1 MKAVIFDMDG
11 LLIDSERHWLLC
23 DKKVWG
29 ALGIEVTEEF
39 IDKLTGLNLRDGY
52 AVARQYKP
60 DLSWKAMQ
68 EQNAKVAT
76 VIYTEMTELMP
87 GVIELLQ
94 NAKDNNLRIG
104 LASSTSLDWIN
115 VVLQRFNLDHFFK
128 VKLST
133 HSMGLPGKPKPDV
146 YLEAMRQLGVDPQ
159 ETVVFE
165 DSIHGV
171 TAAKQAGA
179 FTVAVPNPE
188 WNKGDYSIADVVLR
202 SLADFDFSLIK

>member
-11 LLIDSERHWLLC
+11 LLIDSERHWVGR
-23 DKKVWG
+23 DKEMWG
-29 ALGIEVTEEF
+29 ALGIEATEEF
-39 IDKLTGLNLRDGY
+39 MQKLTGLNLKDGY
-52 AVARQYKP
+52 AVAQQYKP
-60 DLSWKAMQ
+60 DLTWDAMI
-68 EQNAKVAT
+68 EQNSKVAT
-76 VIYTEMTELMP
+76 VIYNEMTELMP

-94 NAKDNNLRIG
+94 RAKDSNLRIG

-115 VVLQRFNLDHFFK
+115 IVLQRFNLDHFFE

-146 YLEAMRQLGVDPQ
+146 YLEAMKQLGVSPQ
-159 ETVVFE
+159 DTVVFE

-171 TAAKQAGA
+171 TAAKHAGA

-188 WNKGDYSIADVVLR
+188 WNKGDYSIADMVLV
-202 SLADFDFSLIK
+202 SLADFDLSLIK

>member
-11 LLIDSERHWLLC
+11 LLIDSEKHWIGR
-23 DKKVWG
+23 DKEMWG
-29 ALGIEVTEEF
+29 ALGIEATEEF
-39 IDKLTGLNLRDGY
+39 MQKLTGLNLRDGY
-52 AVARQYKP
+52 VVAQQYKP
-60 DLSWKAMQ
+60 DLTWDAMI
-68 EQNAKVAT
+68 EQNSKVAT

-94 NAKDNNLRIG
+94 RVKDSNLRIG

-115 VVLQRFNLDHFFK
+115 IVLQRFNLDHFFE

-133 HSMGLPGKPKPDV
+133 HSMNLPGKPKPDV
-146 YLEAMRQLGVDPQ
+146 YVEAMKQLGVSPQ
-159 ETVVFE
+159 DTVVFE

-171 TAAKQAGA
+171 TAAKHAGA

-188 WNKGDYSIADVVLR
+188 WNKGDYSIADVILT
-202 SLADFDFSLIK
+202 SLADFDFSLLD